1 MNYLLF
7 TCLSL
12 GAVLTSETQHAMAMK
27 KGEEIQKGDKILTM
41 EEAVLGYE
49 LRPESR
55 NMQWQGA
62 VSYTHLTLPTIA

>member
-41 EEAVLGYE
+41 EEAVLG
-49 LRPESR
+49 
-55 NMQWQGA
+55 
-62 VSYTHLTLPTIA
+62 